1 MIRQCSVFVGGII
14 VFWRFVVI
22 ALLALPSIAHAQ
34 SCPDGPVTLESEHQ
48 GVKSG
53 FEVLFIPS
61 KTSNGSFFRFSDGV
75 PRDFDKAMPID
86 AAKLA
91 RWPYSFGH
99 KLQNQIVIH
108 YVRGYFLACKDAE
121 HGFAMQIQVP
131 PTEGQRA
138 MLCWGYVFVD
148 DRRILRTGDKGET
161 VSFIQGGTTASPT
174 GNIELTRGLHK
185 FDLALVC
192 GLQFY
197 GMSQMTGIIDT
208 PNESWAN
215 TSYRVLVRS
224 GSGLPKVMAPDQ
236 MFHKPE

>member
-1 MIRQCSVFVGGII
+1 MGGII
-14 VFWRFVVI
+14 VFWRFLVI
-22 ALLALPSIAHAQ
+22 AFLALPSIAHAQ

-53 FEVLFIPS
+53 FEVLLIPT
-61 KTSNGSFFRFSDGV
+61 KMTNGAYFRFSDGI
-75 PRDFDKAMPID
+75 PQDFDKAMPID

-99 KLQNQIVIH
+99 KPTSQLVIH
-108 YVRGYFLACKDAE
+108 YMRGYFLACKDAD

-131 PTEGQRA
+131 PTESGKD

-148 DRRILRTGDKGET
+148 DRRVLRTGDNKDT
-161 VSFIQGGTTASPT
+161 VSFIRGGNTISPT

-185 FDLALVC
+185 FDLALAC

-197 GMSQMTGIIDT
+197 GWSQMTGIVDT
-208 PNESWAN
+208 VNEPWLK
-215 TSYRVLVRS
+215 TSYRVLVRA
-224 GSGLPKVMAPDQ
+224 GSGVPKVMAPDQ